1 MASRPEG
8 EPEKIHGI
16 ESYRQRA
23 ETHVL
28 SEPLLRGLGNL
39 AQNPAS
45 YRLAWMFDEVA
56 QELAVQPE
64 VPYARWCNIAFTTDP
79 TKKNTEDSMIK
90 RVMAVIGTKSAEIID
105 FEFVFTTPESWQGY
119 LNELDKRHK
128 LGQMI

>member
-1 MASRPEG
+1 MTSRSEG
-8 EPEKIHGI
+8 DPEKIHGT
-16 ESYRQRA
+16 EAYRQRA

-28 SEPLLRGLGNL
+28 SEPLLSGLGNI
-39 AQNPAS
+39 AQNPAA

-79 TKKNTEDSMIK
+79 TKKTAEDPMIK
-90 RVMAVIGTKSAEIID
+90 KVMAVIGTKIAETID

-119 LNELDKRHK
+119 LNELDKRDK
-128 LGQMI
+128 LGQ